1 MIKSVPSGL
10 IVRLHADTLLYRK
23 RLTLY
28 VSLLANSDT
37 VLRVAEEEL
46 GLCNYMELHF

>member
-1 MIKSVPSGL
+1 MTYSERCSRIND
-10 IVRLHADTLLYRK
+10 ALLYRK

-28 VSLLANSDT
+28 VSLLANSST